1 MLLCPWLTSLTAC
14 EEGLFVAGMTVTPR
28 QLNKIVSHMPVV
40 NHAVRDETVKRA
52 QVAEGVLEA
61 HKREGH
67 SRIVVMFGVTD
78 GYFGLS
84 DDRGRHAAAAIEY
97 GYPAGYRYRIDRK
110 TGRLVVQWF
119 NARRPV
125 GALRAG
131 IEYRG

>member
-1 MLLCPWLTSLTAC
+1 M
-14 EEGLFVAGMTVTPR
+14 AGMSVTPK
-28 QLNKIVSHMPVV
+28 QLNKVVSHMPIVKA
-40 NHAVRDETVKRA
+40 AVRDETVKRA
-52 QVAEGVLEA
+52 QVAEGVLQA
-61 HKREGH
+61 HVREGH
-67 SRIVVMFGVTD
+67 SKIVVMFGSTD

-84 DDRGRHAAAAIEY
+84 DERGRHAAAAIEY

-110 TGRLVVQWF
+110 TGKMVVQWF

>member
-1 MLLCPWLTSLTAC
+1 M
-14 EEGLFVAGMTVTPR
+14 AGMTVTPR
-28 QLNKIVSHMPVV
+28 QLNKIVSHMPIVK
-40 NHAVRDETVKRA
+40 ATVRDETTKRA
-52 QVAEGVLEA
+52 QGAEAVLES

-67 SRIVVMFGVTD
+67 SQIVVAFGVTD

-84 DDRGRHAAAAIEY
+84 DERGRHAAAAIEY
-97 GYPAGYRYRIDRK
+97 GYPAGYRYRLDRK
-110 TGRLVVQWF
+110 TGKMVLKWV